1 MIALVEFQ
9 KLEELLKSLPVI
21 SRIDSTVEGIS
32 KDMAGEYKRNTKN
45 GIELVANS
53 GTPVVVVPV
62 IQELAE
68 M

>member
-32 KDMAGEYKRNTKN
+32 KDMDGEYKRNTKN